1 MNNFT
6 TSLLKALIIAAAGL
20 SCTTASA
27 TGHHQSGITGQV
39 LLYTCPVVFPGANCS
54 RPYQTSFVVESEA
67 GRFVTTVMSGAQG
80 QFEAFLKPG
89 DYVLV
94 ADPASQPFP
103 FLKPIAAHVD
113 KKQFTT
119 VTVVF
124 DSGIR

>member
-6 TSLLKALIIAAAGL
+6 APFAKALIIAAAGL
-20 SCTTASA
+20 ACATASA
-27 TGHHQSGITGQV
+27 AGHHQSGITGQV
-39 LLYTCPVVFPGANCS
+39 LLYSCPVVFPGANCY
-54 RPYQTSFVVESEA
+54 RPYQTSFVVETES
-67 GRFVTTVMSGAQG
+67 GRFVTTVMSGPHG
-80 QFEAFLKPG
+80 RFEAFLKPG

-94 ADPASQPFP
+94 ADPATQPFP
-103 FLKPIAAHVD
+103 FLKPLAVHVD